1 MKFLKQSAFMVSCL
15 CLLATLTFLPV
26 GARANVCQD
35 GLGIPPF
42 LSAGAEPN
50 LLLLLDNSGSMLD
63 LAYIDENNIG
73 ECVDNGYTP
82 TKQYA
87 GLFDPDSWYK
97 WVDSDRKWS
106 SGTKYEVGAIVNSN
120 GVFYR
125 AESVTS
131 NFSTGADIE
140 SDTSVTWEQVHYIT
154 TWTNGE
160 SYPENSF
167 VRYEDQLYYNESGG
181 VANDSDTA
189 DGVTIQGDVLEWVA
203 VESTWLNA
211 FAYAVG
217 DIVSDKGMLYIAAAA
232 GTSSGTGV
240 ADDTGVTW
248 TRLSDGYFQQEEYRT
263 VSDAASALSGLAGS
277 AYRNEDMYLHIQSV
291 GGTPSS
297 VPVFAAKGN
306 LLNWAAASKFDIQKE
321 ILTGGKYDESQG
333 LLISEGRGCSSRGF
347 VKEIPVTG
355 GTGTSVITFSIRGFN
370 EDDWVDT
377 TDNTTRIEI
386 LGVSTGGFVGSSR
399 QEACQTAI
407 NEVGK
412 GADANQGTIRN
423 SVKACLA
430 YDGPNNVL
438 ADSNAGYNHSIHTC
452 WSIVK
457 KGYTAPVDLGN
468 VSEIYNACEKIYDNG
483 IEPATID
490 PEDSG
495 YMCYGVYNQSVP
507 DANSPTGN
515 GSSRIGYIG
524 RCWEAGEFAEDSEC
538 NKVTCDSSD
547 TNLSVSPAKKCFSDK
562 YLYTCPGNYNSRKD
576 TCSVG
581 NDKNAW
587 VPVLV
592 GTGVGSDGTCNDTAV
607 ITNGQWTDDGNPNDA
622 DQCVREAMWDYCGS
636 LRIPEVIDPS
646 DQIFNTGDTWGMVG
660 AMIDSGIVAE
670 FGTDRPLIVMK
681 GYISKSSV
689 PEGLLHEVAG
699 DIRLGAMAFNANGA
713 LTECHEQLVND
724 TIVEYCPD
732 SNRDGAKVIAPIKAG
747 DAVVGSTTHITALT
761 TSINNIRATAWTPLA
776 EALYNAL
783 GYYGQNTSM
792 RLDDADF
799 QTAVESSDWE
809 DPVQYWC
816 QENYV
821 LAITEG
827 ASTAD
832 INPDVETLITSMGL
846 EDGTV
851 AAADEGRC
859 LNADGTNDL
868 FGSTYLDDLT
878 YYGQHGSVTS
888 LFSTPSG
895 SPGQIVSS
903 DGTFHDK
910 QNITTYMVVT
920 GSPRDDRTASECN
933 PATLMKN
940 AAANGGTTLLSGE
953 DPAALE
959 SNLRTALSDILFR
972 ASAGSAA
979 SVISSSKSGEGGVY
993 QAIFWPKVDRG
1004 IGKEPLT
1011 WIGDVHSFFIDE
1023 QGHLWDDYSG
1033 NAHGTFGEL
1042 WTEDTNGNGV
1052 LDYGEDVY
1060 PVDNDGKPAPNG
1072 KLDGDRRVITYYN
1085 ETTNSTQI
1093 CFNQSVIETG
1103 VCTQSDYFDTTEISI
1118 DLKDFDAYL
1127 WSAKERLAEIGE
1139 TDILEN
1145 RAITAEGKWD
1155 FTGGFPKRYI
1165 FTWNDLN
1172 NDGIVDAD
1180 FDGDGSV
1187 DGESS
1192 NLNEVLGFLAG
1203 QYRSET
1209 DNYTSNHN
1217 RSSILQDFNVETADE
1232 LDDLIQWVRG
1242 YDEFESAPDGS
1253 FTPNDLTEDVNDNGI
1268 RDTIFRCRQYP
1279 DCDYT
1284 TPNRE
1289 TWRLGDI
1296 IHSTP
1301 TLVSRPTEGY
1311 HYIYKDYS
1319 YARFYKKYL
1328 NRRHVI
1334 YFGGNDG
1341 MLHAVNGGFYQAGVS
1356 KFIPCRT
1363 DQRDPATGECEMNRP
1378 YEGTSTQAYPALGD
1392 ELWAYVP
1399 YNLQP
1404 HLRCLADPLYEHKYF
1419 VDGPPRIFD
1428 VRIFPDDDIHPGGWG
1443 TILVGYMGLGGAP
1456 HEAEDFDNVGENRK
1470 FVSSYFILD
1479 ITDPERAP
1487 KLIAEMTTTTEVEDY
1502 DNDNVAEDKYAK
1514 MGYTTSMPSVVV
1526 MRNDLGNSEWF
1537 LVLGNGP
1544 TTIKGEN
1551 DQQGKIGIVP
1561 LNSLTGVN
1569 WTVNQDGSYDPGSR
1583 IPFRIPNEEPT
1594 TSSTLPNTGRKLIP
1608 QTVTGVKE
1616 SFIGDIVTVDYDIR
1630 SATTNDYGVAY
1641 KSDAVYFG
1649 TTDGAGFDSVSG
1661 DWGGDGRL
1669 YRLVTNL
1676 LDTDSRKQQYTYPED
1691 WELKKMID
1699 ANGPITAAPNI
1710 GFDRDDYW
1718 IYFGTG
1724 RFYAPEDKIDDSQQ
1738 YFFGIKE
1745 PRNESCDLSWG
1756 NIDWLYKN
1764 VILDYLV
1771 SYYPDQNWD
1780 DYSWLYWDF
1789 PISPN
1794 PAAAEGSRGLLRADP
1809 IRVVENGSSG
1819 LFSATGDYVYCEYKD
1834 GNECYLPFSPLNP
1847 DDGDGL
1853 RTYYS
1858 YSNLVQYIKGESC
1871 STTDNNTN
1879 IGIDGWYRE
1888 LNRPRERSLGMP
1900 TLLGGLVTYTKYQP
1914 FADICQAEGLS
1925 YLDAVYFLTGTAW
1938 TEDVFGTYTNA
1949 EGKSIVKDEHALGQ
1963 GQAMTPSL
1971 QVGTGDNDVNT
1982 FTQTSTGEIVPI
1994 EEDNTPNGSLK
2005 SEKISWKN
2013 K

>member
-1 MKFLKQSAFMVSCL
+1 MKLMNQSAFIASRLILV
-15 CLLATLTFLPV
+15 ATLTFLPFGV
-26 GARANVCQD
+26 QANVCSD

-42 LSAGAEPN
+42 LSSGADPN

-73 ECVDNGYTP
+73 ECVDNGYSS

-87 GLFDPDSWYK
+87 GLFDPDSWYR
-97 WVDSDRKWS
+97 WVGSDRQWV
-106 SGTKYEVGAIVNSN
+106 SGRQYDLDDIVYDN
-120 GVFYR
+120 GIFYR
-125 AESVTS
+125 AKSVTS
-131 NFSTGADIE
+131 NVSTGSNVE
-140 SDTSVTWEQVHYIT
+140 SDTSASWEQAHYIK

-160 SYPENSF
+160 TYPQNSF
-167 VRYEDQLYYNESGG
+167 VRYNEQLYYSESGG
-181 VANDSDTA
+181 VASDSDTT
-189 DGVTIQGDVLEWVA
+189 DGVTIHGDVLEWVA

-211 FAYAVG
+211 FVHAAG
-217 DIVSDKGMLYIAAAA
+217 DIVSNKGMLYMAATA
-232 GTSSGTGV
+232 GTSSGSSVT
-240 ADDTGVTW
+240 DDSGVTW
-248 TRLSDGYFQQEEYRT
+248 SRLSDGSFQQENYTT
-263 VSDAASALSGLAGS
+263 VSDAASALDSLGGT
-277 AYRNEDMYLHIQSV
+277 AYRNDDIYLHVQSV
-291 GGTPSS
+291 SGTPSS
-297 VPVFAAKGN
+297 VPAFAAKGN

-321 ILTGGKYDESQG
+321 ILTGGKYDESQD

-347 VKEIPVTG
+347 IKEIQVTDG
-355 GTGTSVITFSIRGFN
+355 SGTSVITFSIRGFS

-386 LGVSTGGFVGSSR
+386 LGVSSGGFIGSTR

-407 NEVGK
+407 DEVAK
-412 GADANQGTIRN
+412 GADATQGTIKN
-423 SVKACLA
+423 SVKDCLA
-430 YDGPNNVL
+430 YDGANNVL
-438 ADSNAGYNHSIHTC
+438 ADSNAAYNHSIHTC

-457 KGYTAPVDLGN
+457 KGYTTPAQLGN

-507 DANSPTGN
+507 DADLPTGS
-515 GSSRIGYIG
+515 GSSRTGYIG
-524 RCWEAGEFAEDSEC
+524 RCWENGEFSAEAEC
-538 NKVTCDSSD
+538 NKASCDSGD
-547 TNLSVSPAKKCFSDK
+547 TDLSANPAVKCFPDTF
-562 YLYTCPGNYNSRKD
+562 LYTCPGNYNSKKD

-581 NDKNAW
+581 SNKNAW
-587 VPVLV
+587 EPVLE
-592 GTGVGSDGTCNDTAV
+592 GSGVGSDGTCADSV
-607 ITNGQWTDDGNPNDA
+607 IITNGKWTDDVNPNDA

-646 DQIFNTGDTWGMVG
+646 DQIFNTGETWGMVG

-681 GYISKSSV
+681 GYINQSV
-689 PEGLLHEVAG
+689 APEGLLHDVAG

-713 LTECHEQLVND
+713 LTECQEQVVND

-732 SNRDGAKVIAPIKAG
+732 SNRDGARVIAPIKAG
-747 DAVVGSTTHITALT
+747 DAVVGSTTHINALT
-761 TSINNIRATAWTPLA
+761 DAINEIRATAWTPLA

-783 GYYGQNTSM
+783 GYYGQNTSL
-792 RLDDADF
+792 RLDDDDF
-799 QTAVESSDWE
+799 QTALENSDWE

-832 INPDVETLITSMGL
+832 INPDVKTLISSMGM

-851 AAADEGRC
+851 AAADEGEC
-859 LNADGTNDL
+859 FNTAGKSDL

-878 YYGQHGSVTS
+878 YYGQNGPATS
-888 LFSTPSG
+888 LFSTPSEN
-895 SPGQIVSS
+895 PGQIESS

-920 GSPRDDRTASECN
+920 GSPRDDSTASECN
-933 PATLMKN
+933 PATLMSN
-940 AAANGGTTLLSGE
+940 AATNGGTSLLSGE

-959 SNLRTALSDILFR
+959 TNLRAALSDILFR

-979 SVISSSKSGEGGVY
+979 SVISSSRTGEGAVY

-1011 WIGDVHSFFIDE
+1011 WIGDVHAFFIDG
-1023 QGHLWDDYSG
+1023 QGYLWDDYSG
-1033 NAHGTFGEL
+1033 NAHDTFGQF

-1052 LDYGEDVY
+1052 LDDGEDVY
-1060 PVDNDGKPAPNG
+1060 PLDADGNPAPNG

-1085 ETTNSTQI
+1085 ETSNSTQI
-1093 CFNQSVIETG
+1093 CLNQSVLDTG
-1103 VCTQSDYFDTTEISI
+1103 VCNLSDYFNTTETSI
-1118 DLKDFDAYL
+1118 DLKNFDAYL
-1127 WSAKERLAEIGE
+1127 WSANDQLAEIGSV
-1139 TDILEN
+1139 DILTN
-1145 RAITAEGKWD
+1145 RTITDGKWD
-1155 FTGGFPKRYI
+1155 FSGGYPKRYI

-1192 NLNEVLGFLAG
+1192 NVNEVLDFVSGH
-1203 QYRSET
+1203 YSNEI
-1209 DNYTSNHN
+1209 DIYTTNNN
-1217 RSSILQDFNVETADE
+1217 RSSILQDFNVETVDE
-1232 LDDLIQWVRG
+1232 LDDIIEWVRG
-1242 YDEFESAPDGS
+1242 YDEFEEAPDGS
-1253 FTPNDLTEDVNDNGI
+1253 FTPNDLTEDLNNNGI
-1268 RDTIFRCRQYP
+1268 RDTILRCRQYP

-1284 TPNRE
+1284 TINKE

-1301 TLVSRPTEGY
+1301 TLVSRPTEGF
-1311 HYIYKDYS
+1311 HYIYKDYD
-1319 YARFYKKYL
+1319 YARFYKQYL

-1341 MLHAVNGGFYQAGVS
+1341 MLHAVNGGFYQAGVG
-1356 KFIPCRT
+1356 KFLPCSSEK
-1363 DQRDPATGECEMNRP
+1363 RDPETGECEMNRP
-1378 YEGTSTQAYPALGD
+1378 YEGTSAQAYPALGD

-1404 HLRCLADPLYEHKYF
+1404 HLRCLADPDYEHKYF
-1419 VDGPPRIFD
+1419 VDGVPRIFD
-1428 VRIFPDDDIHPGGWG
+1428 VRIFPDDETHPGGWG
-1443 TILVGYMGLGGAP
+1443 SILVGYMGFGGAP
-1456 HEAEDFDNVGENRK
+1456 HETEDVDNVGENRK

-1479 ITDPERAP
+1479 ITDPEITP
-1487 KLIAEMTTTTEVEDY
+1487 KLLAEMTSTTELEDY
-1502 DNDNVAEDKYAK
+1502 DGDGVAEDKYAK
-1514 MGYTTSMPSVVV
+1514 MGYTTSMPSVVI
-1526 MRNDLGNSEWF
+1526 MRNDQGNSEWF

-1569 WTVNQDGSYDPGSR
+1569 WTVNQDGSYDPSAR

-1594 TSSTLPNTGRKLIP
+1594 TSSTYSNTGRKLIP
-1608 QTVTGVKE
+1608 ETTAGDVE
-1616 SFIGDIVTVDYDIR
+1616 SFVGDIVAVDFDIR
-1630 SATTNDYGVAY
+1630 STTTNDSGVAY

-1649 TTDGAGFDSVSG
+1649 TTDGAGFDSISG

-1669 YRLVTNL
+1669 FRLVTNE
-1676 LDTDSRKQQYTYPED
+1676 LDPDTGIQQYTYPGD

-1699 ANGPITAAPNI
+1699 AKGPITAAPNV
-1710 GFDRDDYW
+1710 GFDTDDYW
-1718 IYFGTG
+1718 VYFGTG
-1724 RFYAPEDKIDDSQQ
+1724 RFYAQEDKLDDSTQ

-1745 PRNESCDLSWG
+1745 PRDDNCNLTWD
-1756 NIDWLYKN
+1756 NIDWLFGN
-1764 VILDYLV
+1764 WLLDYLV
-1771 SYYPDQNWD
+1771 NYYPDLDLENLFGSYL
-1780 DYSWLYWDF
+1780 DY
-1789 PISPN
+1789 PIYTN
-1794 PAAAEGSRGLLRADP
+1794 PAVAAGSRGLLRTDQ
-1809 IRVVENGSSG
+1809 IRVVESG
-1819 LFSATGDYVYCEYKD
+1819 TSDLFPSTSDYFYCEDDD

-1847 DDGDGL
+1847 DDGDSL
-1853 RTYYS
+1853 RYYYS
-1858 YSNLVQYIKGESC
+1858 YSDLIQYVRGEGC
-1871 STTDNNTN
+1871 SSANNDT

-1888 LNRPRERSLGMP
+1888 LTKPRERSLGSP
-1900 TLLGGLVTYTKYQP
+1900 TLLGGLLTYTKYQP
-1914 FADICQAEGLS
+1914 FEDICQAEGESNLGS
-1925 YLDAVYFLTGTAW
+1925 VYFLTGTAW
-1938 TEDVFGTYTNA
+1938 VEDVFGTYSNA
-1949 EGKSIVKDEHALGQ
+1949 EGKSIVKDERSLGQ

-1971 QVGTGDNDVNT
+1971 QVGTAPNSVNT
-1982 FTQTSTGEIVPI
+1982 YTQTSTGEIILV
-1994 EEDNTPNGSLK
+1994 EEGNMPNGSMK